1 MRKGES
7 FEITLFPFAF
17 NRTVYAMRSLDTVKV
32 KGKSELI
39 TVYQV
44 FDADT
49 LEIKQAKLTTKNL
62 FEQPLV
68 L

>member
-1 MRKGES
+1 
-7 FEITLFPFAF
+7 
-17 NRTVYAMRSLDTVKV
+17 MRSLDTVKV

-39 TVYQV
+39 SVYQV

-62 FEQPLV
+62 FEQPLI